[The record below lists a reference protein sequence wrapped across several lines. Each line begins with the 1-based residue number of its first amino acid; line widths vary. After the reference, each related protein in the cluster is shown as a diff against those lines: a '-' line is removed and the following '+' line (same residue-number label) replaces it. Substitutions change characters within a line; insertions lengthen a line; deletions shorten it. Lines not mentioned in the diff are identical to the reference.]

1 MEIYFFASAYLLI
14 SNIVSV
20 SHRIVLVYFNTL
32 KNFLSVK
39 IKDRKRDSPD
49 EELSLRKVKG
59 F

>member
-1 MEIYFFASAYLLI
+1 MEIFFASAYLLI

-32 KNFLSVK
+32 KNILSVK

-49 EELSLRKVKG
+49 EELSLRKVIG